1 MTVKL
6 AKNELLRNFKPGW
19 VEWFRDFG
27 TAITFNRGHYM
38 IESGSAAAGM
48 YLLIDGEV
56 SVMGKAGEVIATLN
70 EGSVV
75 GEMALVDGGSRSAD
89 VIAETDVSTLMI
101 TKGQVEAIGQARP
114 DIGLVIMTNLCNI
127 ISTRARHL
135 HQLIS

>member
-1 MTVKL
+1 MAVDLTE
-6 AKNELLRNFKPGW
+6 NELLKNFQPGW
-19 VEWFRDFG
+19 IEWFREFG
-27 TAITFNRGHYM
+27 TDISFSRGHHM

-48 YLLIDGEV
+48 YLLLDGDV
-56 SVMGKAGEVIATLN
+56 TVRGRNAEVIATLP

-101 TKGQVEAIGQARP
+101 TKSQMEAIGRARP

-135 HQLIS
+135 HQLIG